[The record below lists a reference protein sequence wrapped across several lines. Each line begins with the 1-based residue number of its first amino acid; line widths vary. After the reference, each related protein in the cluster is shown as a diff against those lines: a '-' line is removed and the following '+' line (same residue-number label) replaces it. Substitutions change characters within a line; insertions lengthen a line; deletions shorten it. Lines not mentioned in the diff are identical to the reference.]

1 MIQIPSEII
10 RLYVKMQKKAVLFG
24 AGGVGL
30 MAIGY
35 FGSENVECFVDNN
48 KQKSGTVF
56 NGIPIIS
63 FDVLLGKYANN
74 EDYRIYITSDIYYK
88 EIAAQLE
95 MAQVS
100 NYSFFRDYIPD
111 ERAVTLLLEQEVSNT
126 CDRIIIVGTNNIS
139 ELIMSV
145 CEKIFPQ
152 KKLCIIADSDDSSK
166 AGSLF
171 YGYMVEKKSELYKY
185 LSEDVLIIL
194 TIPQEGLQ
202 NNLSADINVQAKT
215 IHANEALA
223 FQNREYL
230 EYIKKYKKID
240 PKRIMSSERL
250 DIIPRYL
257 LFKGLINHNLS
268 DHVRSLYA
276 RTILTWNAGEEKI
289 GIFSPRCKKG
299 VEEHISEAQKLIQ
312 SMLEKGYEQEKYIPL
327 SGGIPLDGAHR
338 MAASIALGNDIWVHE
353 IAGNPPRL
361 SYNWFED
368 NGFSV
373 KDRISI
379 LRGFA
384 DIYRSCGILLLYS
397 PAAQFEDY
405 VLSRIKE
412 RLTIVGCVDL
422 DFSDNFYA
430 FENFINEIYHTY
442 QGNSSIKRKIHFL
455 KMYPLVVKVIL
466 VSDEK
471 NRKCNLYGEITQLKL
486 EIRDKLTIDIPA
498 EAYCTIHGTDSVKE
512 FEELKEVCLSHNNFN
527 QLYHRVNTVYRKEF
541 IDMLDELKIECVQK
555 EIPIQD
561 VCVVGGGVLEVMGI
575 RETHDIDVIIYPKHK
590 ARIAELDGTK
600 LSENVEVVASGY
612 FAGGDADLNETA
624 VIDDADLHFIFYGCK
639 FANLELVKKRKE
651 SNLFHREKDDEDL
664 RLIQIYED
672 FLLYFDE
679 KEIAKRRLAKYM
691 EAKQ

>member
-1 MIQIPSEII
+1 
-10 RLYVKMQKKAVLFG
+10 
-24 AGGVGL
+24 

-48 KQKSGTVF
+48 KQKNGTVF
-56 NGIPIIS
+56 NGVPIVS
-63 FDVLLGKYANN
+63 FDVLLEKYANN
-74 EDYRIYITSDIYYK
+74 EDYRIYITSDIYFK

-95 MAQVS
+95 MARVN

-111 ERAVTLLLEQEVSNT
+111 ERAVTLLLKQEVSDT
-126 CDRIIIVGTNNIS
+126 CGTIIIVGTNNIS
-139 ELIMSV
+139 ELIMTV
-145 CEKIFPQ
+145 CEKNFPQ
-152 KKLCIIADSDDSSK
+152 KKLCILADSDDSSK
-166 AGSLF
+166 ADSLF
-171 YGYMVEKKSELYKY
+171 YGYMVKKKSELFKY
-185 LSEDVLIIL
+185 LGEDSLIIL
-194 TIPQEGLQ
+194 TIPHEGFQQDLPT
-202 NNLSADINVQAKT
+202 DIITSKKI

-223 FQNREYL
+223 FQNKEYL
-230 EYIKKYKKID
+230 EYIKNYKKID
-240 PKRIMSSERL
+240 PKEIMSSERL

-257 LFKGLINHNLS
+257 LFKGLIDHNLS
-268 DHVRSLYA
+268 DHVKSLYA

-299 VEEHISEAQKLIQ
+299 VEEHIKGAQELIQ
-312 SMLEKGYEQEKYIPL
+312 SMLKKGYEQEKYIPL

-338 MAASIALGNDIWVHE
+338 MAASIVLGKDVWVHE
-353 IAGNPPRL
+353 IAGNPPRMT
-361 SYNWFED
+361 YNWFED
-368 NGFSV
+368 NGFSI
-373 KDRISI
+373 KDRIAI

-405 VLSRIKE
+405 VLSRIRE

-422 DFSDNFYA
+422 DFSNNFYA

-442 QGNSSIKRKIHFL
+442 QGNSSMKRKIHFL

-471 NRKCNLYGEITQLKL
+471 NKKCNLYGEITQLKL

-498 EAYCTIHGTDSVKE
+498 EAYCTIHGTDSVEE
-512 FEELKEVCLSHNNFN
+512 FEELKKVCLSHNNFD
-527 QLYHRVNTVYRKEF
+527 QLYHRVNTAYRKKF
-541 IDMLDELKIECVQK
+541 IDMLDELKLECVQRK
-555 EIPIQD
+555 IPIQD

-575 RETHDIDVIIYPKHK
+575 RETHDIDVIVYPKHK
-590 ARIAELDGTK
+590 ARITELGGTK
-600 LSENVEVVASGY
+600 LSENVEVVTSGY
-612 FAGGDADLNETA
+612 FIGGGDVDLNETA

-651 SNLFHREKDDEDL
+651 SKVFHREKDEEDL

-691 EAKQ
+691 RAEQ